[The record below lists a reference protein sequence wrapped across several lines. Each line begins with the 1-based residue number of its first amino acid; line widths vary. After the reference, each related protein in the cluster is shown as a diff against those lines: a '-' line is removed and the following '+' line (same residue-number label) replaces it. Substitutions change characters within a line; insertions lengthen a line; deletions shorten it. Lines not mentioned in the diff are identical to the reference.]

1 MKRPQRHSDGRYHIK
16 GKTFKKLRG
25 SRREVWNGTSFRT
38 QGLLTRDELM
48 QPKKNG
54 RIVSRKKH
62 EQAKTNNNLVK
73 SGWKLAEKGKF
84 GAQRA
89 DSSTR
94 KKRGKKGKKGKKSR
108 GRR

>member
-1 MKRPQRHSDGRYHIK
+1 MKRPQRQGDGRYHIH
-16 GKTFKKLRG
+16 GKTYKKLRG
-25 SRREVWNGTSFRT
+25 TRREVWNGTSYRT

-73 SGWKLAEKGKF
+73 SGWKLASKGKF

-89 DSSTR
+89 DTKKSKYR
-94 KKRGKKGKKGKKSR
+94 KSRKSRGKGKK
-108 GRR
+108 